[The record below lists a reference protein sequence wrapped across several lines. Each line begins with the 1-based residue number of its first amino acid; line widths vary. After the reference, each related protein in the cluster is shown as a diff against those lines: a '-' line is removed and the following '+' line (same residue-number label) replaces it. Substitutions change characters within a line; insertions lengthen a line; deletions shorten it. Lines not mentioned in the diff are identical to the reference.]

1 MNSYP
6 PELLTQLA
14 PVMFV
19 GGLDPPPA
27 SGKTTDPFVV
37 LSHRLREALV
47 NQRKVAIW
55 QPEKK
60 KTFQVILVDKVS
72 MSVGNCLRRRRRRK
86 CPQLI
91 VLESRTSSFLP
102 ADSFRQT
109 TPTTLPRIHHCR
121 PSRHRRRSTPTD

>member
-19 GGLDPPPA
+19 GGLDPPPT

-55 QPEKK
+55 QPEKN

-72 MSVGNCLRRRRRRK
+72 MLVGS
-86 CPQLI
+86 CPEDGE
-91 VLESRTSSFLP
+91 VPTANSS
-102 ADSFRQT
+102 
-109 TPTTLPRIHHCR
+109 
-121 PSRHRRRSTPTD
+121 

>member
-55 QPEKK
+55 QPDKA
-60 KTFQVILVDKVS
+60 KTFQVVLVDKVRYARARCATGCNNA
-72 MSVGNCLRRRRRRK
+72 VGRPVSSAENAPARR
-86 CPQLI
+86 
-91 VLESRTSSFLP
+91 P
-102 ADSFRQT
+102 A
-109 TPTTLPRIHHCR
+109 I
-121 PSRHRRRSTPTD
+121 

>member
-1 MNSYP
+1 MNSTMNSYP

-72 MSVGNCLRRRRRRK
+72 IIVELPLLRRRK
-86 CPQLI
+86 CSRLI
-91 VLESRTSSFLP
+91 ALELRT
-102 ADSFRQT
+102 
-109 TPTTLPRIHHCR
+109 
-121 PSRHRRRSTPTD
+121 